1 MRAEPITPAS
11 GSLRAPS
18 PAPQTDRTKS
28 TLPGVVRPL
37 MSSPFSEAIPHTLHL
52 STLLGSSELN
62 CVIRVI
68 GAGAAPP
75 HTHTSALPGTWQ
87 KPASTHLFRVLCRR
101 PIPALGRQGQEELC
115 EFEVTSS
122 GMSKVSSGAELLRQ
136 CTSPGKGLLHL
147 TTLRKGS

>member
-18 PAPQTDRTKS
+18 PAPQTDRNKS

-62 CVIRVI
+62 CEIRVI
-68 GAGAAPP
+68 GAVPP
-75 HTHTSALPGTWQ
+75 PTHTHLHCLAPGRSQQVLIYSESSAGAQSQHSGGRVRKSSVSLRSQALECQ
-87 KPASTHLFRVLCRR
+87 KCPRV
-101 PIPALGRQGQEELC
+101 QS
-115 EFEVTSS
+115 SS
-122 GMSKVSSGAELLRQ
+122 GSAQALAKVY
-136 CTSPGKGLLHL
+136 CTSP
-147 TTLRKGS
+147 R